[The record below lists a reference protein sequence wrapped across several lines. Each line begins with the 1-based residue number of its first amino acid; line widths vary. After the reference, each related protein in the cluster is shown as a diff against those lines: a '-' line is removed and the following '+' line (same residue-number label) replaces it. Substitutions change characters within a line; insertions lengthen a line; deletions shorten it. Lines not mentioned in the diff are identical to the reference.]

1 MADLSNADGRR
12 ELTVDPPP
20 HQTVKGCASAS
31 ANRPETLVPSRVF
44 VLGRPRSLY
53 FGIKL
58 LIIRLEMMLS
68 SFRVSLFVY
77 AGLLFECFFLIGNTA
92 ARSFVV
98 GGIARRFLLLIT
110 VLSICR
116 FCGRLIFLP

>member
-12 ELTVDPPP
+12 ELTVDPSP

-31 ANRPETLVPSRVF
+31 ASAYRPETLAPSRVF
-44 VLGRPRSLY
+44 VLGLPCSLY
-53 FGIKL
+53 LGIKL
-58 LIIRLEMMLS
+58 LIIRLGMMLS

-77 AGLLFECFFLIGNTA
+77 VGLLFECFFLIGNTA

-98 GGIARRFLLLIT
+98 GDIARRFFVAYYSLNNL
-110 VLSICR
+110 
-116 FCGRLIFLP
+116 

>member
-12 ELTVDPPP
+12 ELTVDPSP

-31 ANRPETLVPSRVF
+31 ASAYRPETLAPSRVF
-44 VLGRPRSLY
+44 VLGLPCSLY
-53 FGIKL
+53 LGIKL
-58 LIIRLEMMLS
+58 LIIRLGMMLS

-77 AGLLFECFFLIGNTA
+77 VGLLFERFFLIGNTA

-98 GGIARRFLLLIT
+98 GDIARRFFVAYYSLNNL
-110 VLSICR
+110 
-116 FCGRLIFLP
+116 